1 MLEVSFAA
9 AFAGGVLSL
18 LAPCSALLL
27 PAFFAHA
34 FTSRTELFGRT
45 LLFLAGLCTVFVPLG
60 LGASLVAALL
70 LDYRETTILVAG
82 LMLIGFG
89 VMELTGRGFSV
100 VPAGVAQRFQTGQGA
115 LAIYGTGLVY
125 GISGFC
131 SGPLLGAILTV
142 AASTASPLLGASLLF
157 TYALGTA
164 APLFVIAWL
173 WDRCQLGRRTWLRG
187 RPLRIGGVTVFS
199 TNLVAGL
206 LFILLGASFIAF
218 QGTSALSVYYDDLGL
233 GDLGFHA
240 QLWVA
245 DVLTRIPDGLW
256 LALVGMVVGVV
267 WLRRRRGPQPAST
280 SPRHGPGPSPATAP
294 PRPPAGALDRG
305 SP

>member
-27 PAFFAHA
+27 PAFFAYA

-60 LGASLVAALL
+60 MGASLVAALL

-82 LMLIGFG
+82 VVLIGFG
-89 VMELTGRGFSV
+89 VLELTGRGFSF
-100 VPAGVAQRFQTGQGA
+100 VPASVGQRFQSGQGA

-131 SGPLLGAILTV
+131 SGPLLGAVLTV
-142 AASTASPLLGASLLF
+142 AASTASPMLGASLLF

-164 APLFVIAWL
+164 APLFVIAWF
-173 WDRCQLGRRTWLRG
+173 WDRYQLGRRAWLRG
-187 RPLRIGGVTVFS
+187 RPLKLGPFVVFS
-199 TNLVAGL
+199 TNLIAGL
-206 LFILLGASFIAF
+206 LFILLGVSFIVF
-218 QGTSALSVYYDDLGL
+218 QGTSALGVYYDDLGL
-233 GDLGFHA
+233 GDLGFRA
-240 QLWVA
+240 QIWIEESLAGV
-245 DVLTRIPDGLW
+245 PDAVWAVTLGFVII
-256 LALVGMVVGVV
+256 AA
-267 WLRRRRGPQPAST
+267 WLRRRGRQHATMMHQVCAPDEST
-280 SPRHGPGPSPATAP
+280 SPGHAP
-294 PRPPAGALDRG
+294 RAEPLERG
-305 SP
+305 SR